1 APWPVPRKDAGAR
14 SASARW
20 WSSLLRSGP
29 AARRPRQR
37 RRRSR
42 ALPPRCADRTP
53 WRGSGPRCG
62 SIDGDQD
69 ELHVEVPVD
78 LLDPVIRADGLPEEP
93 ESSVLDQRPLPAG
106 KSGER
111 GHAGRTVLDLLD
123 GVLAVEGFALR
134 VDHVG
139 DDGLA
144 GPSAMVVAPEEIAL
158 GPVVAQVHP
167 VAPAEPEREPQRERS
182 QASHKTGARVSQRPE
197 RGRHA

>member
-62 SIDGDQD
+62 SIDGDQH

-78 LLDPVIRADGLPEEP
+78 LLDPVIGADGLAEEP
-93 ESSVLDQRPLPAG
+93 ESRVLDQRPLPAG
-106 KSGER
+106 ESGER
-111 GHAGRTVLDLLD
+111 GHAGRAVLDLLD
-123 GVLAVEGFALR
+123 GVLAVEGLALP
-134 VDHVG
+134 VHHVR

-144 GPSAMVVAPEEIAL
+144 GRAAIVIAPEEIAL
-158 GPVVAQVHP
+158 GPVVAQIHP
-167 VAPAEPEREPQRERS
+167 VAPAEPEGE
-182 QASHKTGARVSQRPE
+182 PE
-197 RGRHA
+197 RQRT